1 VNHKTARANLR
12 NSTQWRKS
20 SYSFPDGQEC
30 VEITT
35 ELTEWVGVRDSKLG
49 DDAQCWPSPQPSGEP
64 CYLRPAPASWTS
76 DHRGSNHGTA
86 APLVADDRAQG
97 PEDVDL
103 PGQPQ

>member
-1 VNHKTARANLR
+1 MNHKTARTNLR

-49 DDAQCWPSPQPSGEP
+49 GNSPVLAFTTAQW
-64 CYLRPAPASWTS
+64 
-76 DHRGSNHGTA
+76 
-86 APLVADDRAQG
+86 RALIS
-97 PEDVDL
+97 EARA
-103 PGQPQ
+103 GQLDI

>member
-1 VNHKTARANLR
+1 MNHKTARTHLC

-49 DDAQCWPSPQPSGEP
+49 VNSPVLAVTTAQW
-64 CYLRPAPASWTS
+64 
-76 DHRGSNHGTA
+76 
-86 APLVADDRAQG
+86 RAMIS
-97 PEDVDL
+97 EARA
-103 PGQPQ
+103 GQLDI

>member
-1 VNHKTARANLR
+1 MNHKTARTHLC

-49 DDAQCWPSPQPSGEP
+49 VNSPVLAFTTAQW
-64 CYLRPAPASWTS
+64 
-76 DHRGSNHGTA
+76 
-86 APLVADDRAQG
+86 RAMIS
-97 PEDVDL
+97 EARA
-103 PGQPQ
+103 GQLDI